1 MDLSQ
6 VGQLEDLVHL
16 PEAILIRYL
25 GSIFKPELDGFIG
38 PSKPTRIY
46 SKQTQKPTCHMWVI
60 NVVLVSVIEV
70 FRLWTPTWTKTY
82 AHEHLE
88 FAHHDFRANIAIG
101 LLVRSLGGML

>member
-1 MDLSQ
+1 
-6 VGQLEDLVHL
+6 
-16 PEAILIRYL
+16 
-25 GSIFKPELDGFIG
+25 
-38 PSKPTRIY
+38 
-46 SKQTQKPTCHMWVI
+46 MWVI